1 MDVDKII
8 REGDFLPSECLRLQE
23 FAGEIWELK
32 QALNRAVHQEK
43 ATSEKLRVMERHARE
58 AIENNER
65 LSKEM
70 KALHA
75 KILDLEAAN
84 FGYREALQTSKETSG
99 VAKARISSL
108 SNKLQKYEQEIRA
121 FNISNKILKENMYV
135 VAMIFHVY
143 SSLIICF
150 SRDKMK
156 REMKD
161 YKLKIKRKNEV
172 KTSRFENEKLSLT
185 EEISLQDALQA
196 KVEEQERTIADLIR
210 RNNILESVVFSDHLA
225 ASPLLKSMTS

>member
-23 FAGEIWELK
+23 FASEIWELK